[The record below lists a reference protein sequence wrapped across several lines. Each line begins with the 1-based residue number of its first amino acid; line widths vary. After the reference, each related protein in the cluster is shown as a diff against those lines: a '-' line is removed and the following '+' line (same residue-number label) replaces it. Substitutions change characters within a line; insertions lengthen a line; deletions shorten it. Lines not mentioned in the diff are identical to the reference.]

1 MKEMKH
7 IVITGASSGIGKTTA
22 KLLLD
27 AGHRVSLLSRS
38 IERLSDEFDSPNASL
53 VQCDVKDYDSVHK
66 AIDQAF
72 EAQGTIDVLINN
84 AGLGVFDKFAEG
96 KIEEWHNMVD
106 TNVKGVLNCLHV
118 ALPHLRASKG
128 HIINIASVA
137 AHHVFPNS
145 GVYCSTKWAVA
156 AISESIRL
164 ELANEVR
171 VTTISPGAVN
181 TAFIDQTS
189 NEDLLKDYKGY
200 FAEGLSPSIIAENIL
215 HAINTSETAVI
226 SEIIVRP
233 NRQNK

>member
-1 MKEMKH
+1 MDKMKH
-7 IVITGASSGIGKTTA
+7 IIITGASSGIGRKTAT
-22 KLLLD
+22 LLLEK
-27 AGHRVSLLSRS
+27 GHKVSLLSRS
-38 IERLSDEFDSPNASL
+38 IEKLSAEFNSPRASL
-53 VQCDVKDYDSVHK
+53 IACDVKDYESVQS
-66 AIDQAF
+66 AMAQAL
-72 EAQGTIDVLINN
+72 EAQGPIDVLINN

-106 TNVKGVLNCLHV
+106 TNVKGVLNCLHS
-118 ALPHLRASKG
+118 ALPHLISSKG

-200 FAEGLSPSIIAENIL
+200 FAAGLDPSIIAENIL
-215 HAINTSETAVI
+215 HAIETSETAVI

>member
-1 MKEMKH
+1 MNEMKH

-53 VQCDVKDYDSVHK
+53 VQCDVKDYNSVQK

-72 EAQGTIDVLINN
+72 NAQGTIDVLINN

-164 ELANEVR
+164 ELASEVR

-189 NEDLLKDYKGY
+189 NQDLLKDYKGY
-200 FAEGLSPSIIAENIL
+200 FADGLDPSIIAENIL
-215 HAINTSETAVI
+215 HAINTSDTAVI

>member
-84 AGLGVFDKFAEG
+84 AGLGVFDKLADG